1 MGLQIAIG
9 CEILGTC
16 ETIENFVCHFYRNFS
31 DLQKDFYVHKS
42 DFEQSCR
49 VSNLECYFL
58 NTFSPSE
65 RAKAFHI
72 NS

>member
-1 MGLQIAIG
+1 MGLHIAIG

-16 ETIENFVCHFYRNFS
+16 ETIKNFVCHFCCNFS

-42 DFEQSCR
+42 DFEQSYR
-49 VSNLECYFL
+49 VSILECCFL
-58 NTFSPSE
+58 NTSSPSE
-65 RAKAFHI
+65 RAKACHI